1 MWDFVC
7 ALKDWSL
14 CFTQSLGLLK
24 SSPTVFQGQ
33 MLWGLIFSVQEPWG
47 GQHAAGLR
55 TLMRQWRW
63 KWWEN
68 LCIVIILQYNY
79 LPIQGLC
86 LEFAPPTHLLVVPS
100 CV

>member
-1 MWDFVC
+1 
-7 ALKDWSL
+7 
-14 CFTQSLGLLK
+14 
-24 SSPTVFQGQ
+24 

-63 KWWEN
+63 KWWET

-86 LEFAPPTHLLVVPS
+86 LEFAPPTHLLVAPS